1 MRIERHDAVFVLRM
15 EDGENRIGPGFL
27 DRFGDALDEIEKAA
41 TPRALVT
48 TGVGRFYSNGFDLDY
63 LTGLGRADA
72 LSFAAAAEQLLARLL
87 VAPYITVAAINGH
100 CYAAGALLALCH
112 DFRIMRA
119 DRGYLALPSVDVG
132 IPFTRGMTELIQQKI
147 PPPTAQALMV
157 SADRHGG
164 AECAELGIVDEA
176 VPAVD
181 VVPRAIER
189 AAQLSGKDA
198 HTLEAIKRNAYE
210 TVARLLAQ
218 SEGTAR

>member
-1 MRIERHDAVFVLRM
+1 MRIERHDAVFVLQM

-27 DRFGDALDEIEKAA
+27 DRFDDALDEIEQASA
-41 TPRALVT
+41 PRALVT
-48 TGVGRFYSNGFDLDY
+48 TGTGRFYSNGFDLDQ
-63 LTGLGRADA
+63 LARLDRPDA
-72 LSFAAAAEQLLARLL
+72 LSFAAAAERLLARLL
-87 VAPYITVAAINGH
+87 VAPYITVAAVNGH

-132 IPFTRGMTELIQQKI
+132 IPFTRGMTELIQRKI

-164 AECAELGIVDEA
+164 AECAELGIVDDA
-176 VPAVD
+176 VSATEVL
-181 VVPRAIER
+181 PRAIER
-189 AAQLSGKDA
+189 AAQLSGKDPR
-198 HTLEAIKRNAYE
+198 TLGAIKQNAYE
-210 TVARLLAQ
+210 TVARLLLH